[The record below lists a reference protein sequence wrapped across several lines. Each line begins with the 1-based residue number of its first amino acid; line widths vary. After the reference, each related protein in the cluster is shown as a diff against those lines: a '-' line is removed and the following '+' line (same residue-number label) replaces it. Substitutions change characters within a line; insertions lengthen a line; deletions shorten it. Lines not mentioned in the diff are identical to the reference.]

1 MKVEPVVLE
10 GEKVRLEPLGLEHT
24 ADLCEAGLHE
34 ELWRLIPSSLKTP
47 EDMKNYIQT
56 ALDEQARGISL
67 PFATVEKTSG
77 KAIGS
82 TRFGNIDAAN
92 KRAEIGWTW
101 IAPEWQRTYVNT
113 EAKYLMLEHAFETWQ
128 CNRVELKTDALNE
141 RSRNAILRIGAK
153 FEGIFRQHMIT
164 ESGRLRDSAY
174 FSIINTEWPE
184 VKAKLKEKL
193 ALNRSE

>member
-1 MKVEPVVLE
+1 MKIEPVLLE
-10 GEKVRLEPLGLEHT
+10 GKKIRLEPLGLAHQD
-24 ADLCEAGLHE
+24 DLCEAGLHE
-34 ELWRLIPSSLKTP
+34 QIWQWAPVALKTP
-47 EDMKNYIQT
+47 EDMQSYIQA

-67 PFATVEKTSG
+67 PFATVEKASG

-92 KRAEIGWTW
+92 KRVEIGWTW
-101 IAPEWQRTYVNT
+101 IAPGWQRTFVNT
-113 EAKYLMLEHAFETWQ
+113 EAKYLMLKHAFETWR

-153 FEGIFRQHMIT
+153 AEGIFRQHMVT

-184 VKAKLKEKL
+184 VKAILEEKL
-193 ALNRSE
+193 DTHNSE